1 MFLFFALI
9 MNVGAFAVAF
19 RYFVYDA
26 VLKCGSQSV
35 FVFFPA
41 IVVCLDFLYTSE
53 YWKAVYNEI

>member
-35 FVFFPA
+35 FVFFSSDC
-41 IVVCLDFLYTSE
+41 CLLGLFVHFWVLE
-53 YWKAVYNEI
+53 GCL